1 MITFIVALKFNV
13 NKEMNWSQTHF
24 LQPPI
29 LFYRFSEWATI
40 ASVSP
45 FLWIFE
51 KCIELQFLLFETLFC
66 FFLVLMTWQIPEK
79 HSFFARRKNAKEQNA
94 KECAKDYFCKNNF
107 RCKRYSVQCFHFWK
121 RKTNWFWRKYVK
133 RKLFSGIILYGAPN
147 KPKVYLELSR
157 TSAMDLFLQK

>member
-1 MITFIVALKFNV
+1 
-13 NKEMNWSQTHF
+13 MNWSQTHL
-24 LQPPI
+24 LQPPV

-45 FLWIFE
+45 FLWNFPTSCCYGGLSLQNQALKKVCSILFVSVEE
-51 KCIELQFLLFETLFC
+51 KKFLRNGNF
-66 FFLVLMTWQIPEK
+66 VVR
-79 HSFFARRKNAKEQNA
+79 A
-94 KECAKDYFCKNNF
+94 CAKDFCKNNF

-147 KPKVYLELSR
+147 KPEAYLEPSW
-157 TSAMDLFLQK
+157 TSAINLFLQK